1 MIRPLKMQIG
11 LTIKKKKKSLKTAC
25 GNIRDMPMESWKTV
39 LQSFDLYT
47 IWAAHIV
54 LTSAIIV

>member
-47 IWAAHIV
+47 I
-54 LTSAIIV
+54 